1 MFLCV
6 SVNSCLKPS
15 VQLNINS
22 LSVYDNERPVS
33 CFRRE
38 AVAVSRLACEGS
50 GSKDNDGYIYFLARR
65 VVPDGDLWSLRRKN
79 CLSESFEFINISL
92 GFQWG

>member
-50 GSKDNDGYIYFLARR
+50 GSKDNDGYTYFLVRS
-65 VVPDGDLWSLRRKN
+65 DGDLWSLRRKN